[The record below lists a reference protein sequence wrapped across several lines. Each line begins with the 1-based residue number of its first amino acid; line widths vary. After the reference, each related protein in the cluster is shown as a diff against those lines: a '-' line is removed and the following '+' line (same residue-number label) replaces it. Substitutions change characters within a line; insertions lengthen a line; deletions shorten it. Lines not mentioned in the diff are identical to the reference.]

1 VPFANL
7 TGCSLSLDLNGAAVG
22 MYAVA
27 LQLEDFVDE
36 NSTYAMSSV
45 IYYFIRSSIKTR
57 IYLISISKVPLQFL
71 LVIVPATSNCTSL

>member
-45 IYYFIRSSIKTR
+45 NIDLSHRT
-57 IYLISISKVPLQFL
+57 L
-71 LVIVPATSNCTSL
+71 